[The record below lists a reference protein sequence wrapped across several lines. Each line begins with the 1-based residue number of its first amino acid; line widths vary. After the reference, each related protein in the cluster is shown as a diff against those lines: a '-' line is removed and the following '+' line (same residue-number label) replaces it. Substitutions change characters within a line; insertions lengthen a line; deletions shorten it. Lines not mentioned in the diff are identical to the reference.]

1 MDAQTIKDIGI
12 KSCEDMLFQIT
23 QMQKG
28 ADPLGDSL
36 TSMVVNDI
44 KHIVRRENYLQ
55 IELYKGIR
63 DLDGLGL
70 SIENTEEKFFFSDNS
85 ATTDRYVIFD
95 DYDEESR
102 TLLAYPSDSLM
113 KIINEHEDQDIKVI
127 IDMKWL
133 IAMTKNF
140 FESYGENIGYP
151 KLTPHFVAG
160 EDYDFPKNLPPT
172 EEQRH
177 AVDVVLNNRL
187 SYIWGAPGTGKTQY
201 VLATSIIAYVKK
213 GMRVAIVAPTNNSVE
228 QVLIGVLKV
237 IEQDDPDHKY
247 INPKKDIL
255 RMGSATH
262 EFIKEYGDIC
272 EDRTIMSKINNLQR
286 SNEIISS
293 ILFERNVDDLDVNF
307 DQIENLYEME
317 YDGASFIEKEKIK
330 AQIAQ
335 HWDKIKLIIGAH
347 QEFSGYVENTDTYSL
362 RGRISEIRRRLK
374 ERDRPVLDIAH
385 YKDMTNSDLLQVIAK
400 NNDQIKSLE
409 KFTTTY
415 RARHAKVMAMTPFI
429 LMGRSSLLDEDGIVD
444 VHHIFID
451 EAGYANLIQTMP
463 VFMCGP
469 PVTMLGDHMQL
480 PPVCELDRENIIR
493 WGTGRFEDDYM
504 KNSFMWDQS
513 ARYIESFLFDDI
525 DSVRNDY
532 INDSEP
538 RYVETKLANLTKS
551 HRFADTFARVL
562 DECVYKNGI
571 CGREDTHLEV
581 ICYDVVGTNPESRKN
596 PQEVEAITKYIQ
608 KYRDSIG
615 QFAIITPYKGQR
627 KEIARRNKEIE
638 DKVLTIHGSQG
649 KEWDTVII
657 SVADNRSSQ
666 RKVPLRFT
674 SSVPPYSG
682 MKVMNTA
689 LSRAK
694 KRLIIFCDYE
704 FWKGRAPMGDL
715 IGRIVADSNT
725 MVRKE
730 I

>member
-1 MDAQTIKDIGI
+1 MDAETIKEIGI
-12 KSCEDMLFQIT
+12 RSCEDMLFQIT

-28 ADPLGDSL
+28 TDPREDSL
-36 TSMVVNDI
+36 ISVVVNDI
-44 KHIVRRENYLQ
+44 KHIVRKENYLQ

-70 SIENTEEKFFFSDNS
+70 SIENTEEKFFFSDN
-85 ATTDRYVIFD
+85 AITDRYVIFD

-102 TLLAYPSDSLM
+102 TLLAYPSDPLM

-133 IAMTKNF
+133 IGMTKSF
-140 FESYGENIGYP
+140 FESFGDNIGYP
-151 KLTPHFVAG
+151 RMTPHFVAG
-160 EDYDFPKNLPPT
+160 EDYDFPKGLPPS

-177 AVDVVLNNRL
+177 AVDVVLNNKL

-201 VLATSIIAYVKK
+201 VLATSIIAYIKR
-213 GMRVAIVAPTNNSVE
+213 GMRVAIIAPTNNSVE

-247 INPKKDIL
+247 INPKEDIL

-272 EDRTIMSKINNLQR
+272 EDRTIMSRINNLHR
-286 SNEIISS
+286 SNEIINA
-293 ILFERNVDDLDVNF
+293 ILFERGVDDLDVYF
-307 DQIENLYEME
+307 DRIEDLYETG
-317 YDGASFIEKEKIK
+317 YDGAPPAKRREIET
-330 AQIAQ
+330 QITQ
-335 HWDKIKLIIGAH
+335 FWDMIKLIIGAH
-347 QEFSGYVENTDTYSL
+347 QEFSGYVENTDVFSL
-362 RGRISEIRRRLK
+362 RGRVSEIRRRLK
-374 ERDRPVLDIAH
+374 DRNRPVLDIVH
-385 YKDMTNSDLLQVIAK
+385 YKDMTNDDLLQVIAK
-400 NNDQIKSLE
+400 NNEQIASLE
-409 KFTTTY
+409 RFNTIY
-415 RARHAKVMAMTPFI
+415 RARNAKVMAMTPFT
-429 LMGRSSLLDEDGIVD
+429 LMGRPSLLEEGGIVD
-444 VHHIFID
+444 VDHIFID

-480 PPVCELDRENIIR
+480 PPVCELDRENIIK
-493 WGTGRFEDDYM
+493 WGREEFEDDYM

-525 DSVRNDY
+525 DNIRDDY

-571 CGREDTHLEV
+571 RGREDTHLEV
-581 ICYDVVGTNPESRKN
+581 ICYDVVGSNPESRKN
-596 PQEVEAITKYIQ
+596 PQEAEAVTKYIQ
-608 KYRDSIG
+608 KYGDSIG

-627 KEIARRNKEIE
+627 KEIARRNRDIE

-666 RKVPLRFT
+666 RRVPLRFT

-682 MKVMNTA
+682 IKVMNTA

-694 KRLIIFCDYE
+694 KRLVIFCDYE
-704 FWKGRAPMGDL
+704 FWADRASMGDL
-715 IGRIVADSNT
+715 IGMIVADGNT
-725 MVRKE
+725 IVRKE